1 MAGYTEKVESLT
13 LDVIRLRGIVAFPQ
27 LPMSFEITDSDQTEL
42 ARKAAQ
48 DGFQVLLVAMKDPK
62 NDSPDPDLLYDT
74 GVTADVKSFIRLPS
88 GGARI
93 LCEGRARADVLSYDS
108 VPGGVRAS
116 VVARSLYQAEDSV
129 TLKSQAL
136 MLETL
141 EIFNEF
147 LEFVPKPSQELLI
160 AVKSIRTPGLL
171 ADFIALNAL
180 IKPEDKQQVLSAFQ
194 PDKRLEKLALLMR
207 QELVLLDEERKLHR
221 KIHER
226 IDESQ
231 RTAWLQQQMAAIRD
245 ELGYD
250 DYSAVG
256 GDDEVAE
263 YQKKVEDAKL
273 PDEVAEKLRK
283 EVKRLSKTQ
292 PMSPEAGVIKTYL
305 DTCLEVPWTKTS
317 KDRVDIAEASK
328 ILEKDHDGLEKV
340 KQRILE
346 FLAVKQLNPQ
356 INNQILCLVGP
367 PGTGKT
373 SVASSIARAMNRK
386 FVRVSLGGIRDEADI
401 RGHRKTYIGSMP
413 GRIIDALIKCGVRN
427 PVMLLDEVDKLG
439 ADYHGDPASALL
451 EVLDVEQ
458 NKAFRDHYTE
468 LPVDLSE
475 CLFICTANTLETV
488 PRPLIDRM
496 EVIELKIYTR
506 TEKLAIAKNHLI
518 PKQLKRHGLN
528 KRTLKIDDSALM
540 ELIDFYTYEAGV
552 RNLER
557 EIGSLC
563 RKAAK
568 KLLDEGVKS
577 VKITAADISSY
588 LGRRKVKPKKISD
601 DDRVGVVNGM
611 AYTEL
616 GGDLLQVECMA
627 MPGDGKFELTGQ
639 LGDVMKESARLAISY
654 IRANSDSLG
663 IESDFYKTRDIHIH
677 VPEGAVPKDGPSAGV
692 TITTAIA
699 SELSHLPVRRDIAM
713 TGEIDLRG
721 DVLPIGGLRE
731 KTMAAYKAGVTT
743 VLVPKDNED
752 DLEDID
758 PVVRSSVK
766 FIECD
771 KLSQVLDIALIK
783 SDGASAGMSSSG
795 KPSQA

>member
-1 MAGYTEKVESLT
+1 M
-13 LDVIRLRGIVAFPQ
+13 
-27 LPMSFEITDSDQTEL
+27 
-42 ARKAAQ
+42 
-48 DGFQVLLVAMKDPK
+48 
-62 NDSPDPDLLYDT
+62 
-74 GVTADVKSFIRLPS
+74 
-88 GGARI
+88 
-93 LCEGRARADVLSYDS
+93 
-108 VPGGVRAS
+108 
-116 VVARSLYQAEDSV
+116 
-129 TLKSQAL
+129 
-136 MLETL
+136 
-141 EIFNEF
+141 
-147 LEFVPKPSQELLI
+147 
-160 AVKSIRTPGLL
+160 
-171 ADFIALNAL
+171 
-180 IKPEDKQQVLSAFQ
+180 
-194 PDKRLEKLALLMR
+194 
-207 QELVLLDEERKLHR
+207 
-221 KIHER
+221 
-226 IDESQ
+226 
-231 RTAWLQQQMAAIRD
+231 
-245 ELGYD
+245 
-250 DYSAVG
+250 
-256 GDDEVAE
+256 
-263 YQKKVEDAKL
+263 
-273 PDEVAEKLRK
+273 
-283 EVKRLSKTQ
+283 
-292 PMSPEAGVIKTYL
+292 
-305 DTCLEVPWTKTS
+305 
-317 KDRVDIAEASK
+317 
-328 ILEKDHDGLEKV
+328 
-340 KQRILE
+340 
-346 FLAVKQLNPQ
+346 
-356 INNQILCLVGP
+356 
-367 PGTGKT
+367 
-373 SVASSIARAMNRK
+373 
-386 FVRVSLGGIRDEADI
+386 
-401 RGHRKTYIGSMP
+401 
-413 GRIIDALIKCGVRN
+413 
-427 PVMLLDEVDKLG
+427 
-439 ADYHGDPASALL
+439 
-451 EVLDVEQ
+451 LDVEQ
-458 NKAFRDHYTE
+458 NQAFRDHYTE

-506 TEKLAIAKNHLI
+506 PEKLAIAKNHLI

-577 VKITAADISSY
+577 VKITASDISSY

-616 GGDLLQVECMA
+616 GGDLLQVECTA